1 MPFNLRFAELTTA
14 IGVQGGHQ
22 RLTAPGDA
30 PDSPI
35 NGLFDPNKN
44 SRVAGYIFNEFKFS
58 NTTKA
63 QIAGRIEQVNL
74 SGMTPEFIPD
84 TFADTTAIGP
94 ATPRNLSFTPKSA
107 SVGLIQNLPW
117 DFVGKRDRAICRARA
132 KAGGAVLAGRSRRD
146 GDLRYR
152 QPKSEDRSRQIR
164 RSRSAA
170 GQRTLPVRG

>member
-1 MPFNLRFAELTTA
+1 MAHRA
-14 IGVQGGHQ
+14 
-22 RLTAPGDA
+22 RRC

-74 SGMTPEFIPD
+74 SGTTPESFPTRSPIP
-84 TFADTTAIGP
+84 TAIGP

-117 DFVGKRDRAICRARA
+117 DLAAAQPRNTSSAR
-132 KAGGAVLAGRSRRD
+132 RSRRS
-146 GDLRYR
+146 Y
-152 QPKSEDRSRQIR
+152 SRGALMTRRRHLTSATQI
-164 RSRSAA
+164 
-170 GQRTLPVRG
+170 